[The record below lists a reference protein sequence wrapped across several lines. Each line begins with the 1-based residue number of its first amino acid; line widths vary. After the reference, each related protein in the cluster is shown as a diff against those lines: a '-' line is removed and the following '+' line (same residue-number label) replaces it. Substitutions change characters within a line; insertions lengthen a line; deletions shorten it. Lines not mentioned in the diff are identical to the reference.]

1 MTPENFNILFVG
13 IGGQGVLKASEIA
26 GLAGMFSGYKVKKS
40 EVHGMSQRGG
50 SVESHLRIGRKIYS
64 PLIPKGAVDFLV
76 GFDHTEAYRARSY
89 LKKDGIDLS
98 KKLDLALKN
107 LKNYRSLNICFLGI
121 LSWYLPIKEK
131 NWLRAIRAGIKKEYL
146 KLNLEAFYLGRE
158 IGGES

>member
-1 MTPENFNILFVG
+1 MARENFNILFVG
-13 IGGQGVLKASEIA
+13 IGGQGVLKASEIT

-50 SVESHLRIGRKIYS
+50 SVESHLRIGEKIYS
-64 PLIPKGAVDFLV
+64 PLIPKGVVDFLV
-76 GFDHTEAYRARSY
+76 GFDTTEAKRVKSY

-98 KKLDLALKN
+98 KKLDLVLKN

-121 LSWYLPIKEK
+121 LSCYLPIKEK
-131 NWLRAIRAGIKKEYL
+131 DWLRAIRVGIKKEYL
-146 KLNLEAFYLGRE
+146 KLNLDAFYLGRE